1 MLISFLVYAIIKDE
15 DRMKKYNIVIYQDS
29 HRYRTDKFEITSDGI
44 KFIDIDKK
52 NVYIKGKYII
62 EQR

>member
-1 MLISFLVYAIIKDE
+1 
-15 DRMKKYNIVIYQDS
+15 MKKYNIVIYQDS